1 MMHLGR
7 FRLQVYLK
15 SHWFLMEVI
24 KNASCA
30 GGNINNIG
38 TTIAFR
44 RAVCMPD
51 SCGSSDTVN
60 LYNQLTGLPLTACA
74 TFCAHRDV
82 PKDVALWGF
91 TTFLVAILTFAV
103 LATTVD
109 FLRESLYSITSKTV
123 ETTFSFFRVL
133 YAFSFWTN
141 AGSILNVSPQP
152 STHIKCLD
160 CLRGISMAW
169 VLSAHMLNYFAFSDT
184 LMPIKSFADYFADSF
199 FINANFSVDT
209 FFLISGITVAYSF
222 FKLKPTPKTLKS
234 PSTWILFYVHRY
246 IRLTPPYMIF
256 IGFYAVYSL
265 YIQGPLAASL
275 FNFTVLQVEA
285 CKASWWRNLVYINNF
300 DNGENPCYG
309 PSWYLAVDTQ
319 LYLIAPILLVALAWK
334 PISGVLLSL
343 IGCVGSMITVFVL
356 YFKFDNMTAD
366 SFHSDPSGKFNFYLY
381 QKPWI
386 RCPPYL
392 VGILVGYLLAKRPP
406 PTRLAMWKKV
416 ILIIISIGLPFTCL
430 TANRGYDEG
439 KQQLQRWF
447 VKATYYNFSRFLW
460 STSVAYIVM
469 ACHYGWAGPI
479 GNFMNHPIWQPLGRL
494 SYSAYIVHLMVVYY
508 FLNVGD
514 KPLHFVSTWQVYVYY
529 ILPATILTFAFA
541 FFWSCLFEV
550 PIVKLEKFLLEVLLK
565 KKVKPETSR
574 GNDIVEE
581 FFSYSSVFLVIV
593 RSDRM
598 NLPVW
603 FIYIGDVLFCGMF
616 GMSMAMFALHFVYRY
631 LVVTGNVYVKTLN
644 CQKLIVWLLA
654 PLLYG
659 TLWITVV
666 FTTLH
671 PNEYSDRILN
681 NHYLPGKDLIPEEK
695 TYVGPNYYIGE
706 NDKESLNW
714 NTIIGM
720 TILDSMV
727 TVSVIIIIIFA
738 TKCYKIV
745 RDLAQSFQHSKNY
758 RDLQAQLLNSLVAQ
772 MIIPAILMQAPALY
786 LFTFPILNM
795 GNELVGKLFCIA
807 VAIYPVIDPLPTMLM
822 IQHYRNALID
832 TVTSN
837 KKNQAGQKRQK
848 SVKSMP
854 ANVANVDS

>member
-1 MMHLGR
+1 MYISGLLRTVFIVFCFSESVHSTKQFFDYYKAESFDPFTSFINYTGISNQCTKDVKTWINSIELITKTSSDCLLFKNCSAPVLKILEENIYAIQQYDAFGKIPSPGLLEISLVFDGSYQECKRISGVKYKTNYCYALLVPGR
-7 FRLQVYLK
+7 K
-15 SHWFLMEVI
+15 
-24 KNASCA
+24 ASCA

-91 TTFLVAILTFAV
+91 TTFLVVILTFAV

-285 CKASWWRNLVYINNF
+285 CKASWWRNLIYINNF

-319 LYLIAPILLVALAWK
+319 LYLIAPFLLVALAWK

-343 IGCVGSMITVFVL
+343 VGCVGSMITVFVL

-529 ILPATILTFAFA
+529 ILPATILTFTFA
-541 FFWSCLFEV
+541 FFWSCLFEL

-565 KKVKPETSR
+565 KKVKPETSQR
-574 GNDIVEE
+574 NDIVE
-581 FFSYSSVFLVIV
+581 
-593 RSDRM
+593 
-598 NLPVW
+598 VW
-603 FIYIGDVLFCGMF
+603 
-616 GMSMAMFALHFVYRY
+616 
-631 LVVTGNVYVKTLN
+631 K
-644 CQKLIVWLLA
+644 
-654 PLLYG
+654 
-659 TLWITVV
+659 
-666 FTTLH
+666 
-671 PNEYSDRILN
+671 
-681 NHYLPGKDLIPEEK
+681 
-695 TYVGPNYYIGE
+695 
-706 NDKESLNW
+706 
-714 NTIIGM
+714 
-720 TILDSMV
+720 
-727 TVSVIIIIIFA
+727 
-738 TKCYKIV
+738 
-745 RDLAQSFQHSKNY
+745 
-758 RDLQAQLLNSLVAQ
+758 
-772 MIIPAILMQAPALY
+772 
-786 LFTFPILNM
+786 
-795 GNELVGKLFCIA
+795 
-807 VAIYPVIDPLPTMLM
+807 
-822 IQHYRNALID
+822 
-832 TVTSN
+832 
-837 KKNQAGQKRQK
+837 
-848 SVKSMP
+848 
-854 ANVANVDS
+854 